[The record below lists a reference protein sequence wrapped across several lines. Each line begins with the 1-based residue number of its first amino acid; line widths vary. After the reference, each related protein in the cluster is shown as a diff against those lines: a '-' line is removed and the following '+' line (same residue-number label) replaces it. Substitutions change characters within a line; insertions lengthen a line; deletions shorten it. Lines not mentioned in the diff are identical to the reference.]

1 MNQKLIS
8 RLLWPVIFVLAY
20 FVVKS
25 PVNQIIFENA
35 FNERKSEVVQKLID
49 IRSAQVAYK
58 DKYKVYAGDFNT
70 LIEFLNNDS
79 IAIIKAIGEVPD
91 SLTED
96 QALELGIISRDSAYI
111 SSYESVFTEEYI
123 LNRAS
128 SIPLNINELSLVP
141 FSKSNKAFNI
151 ESGNIEKGKVV
162 VQVFEVSTNYS
173 TFMDGIDSDNKG
185 VNLNNLLKVGSMIE
199 PKINGNWGE

>member
-8 RLLWPVIFVLAY
+8 RLLWPVIFILAY
-20 FVVKS
+20 LVVKS
-25 PVNQIIFENA
+25 PVNQILFEDA
-35 FNERKSEVVQKLID
+35 FNERKSEVIQKLID

-70 LIEFLNNDS
+70 LIDFINNDS

-91 SLTED
+91 TLTEE
-96 QALELGIISRDSAYI
+96 QALELEIISRDSAYI
-111 SSYESVFTEEYI
+111 STFEAVFPTEYI
-123 LNRAS
+123 NNRAS
-128 SIPLNINELSLVP
+128 KFPLKIDELALVP
-141 FSKSNKAFNI
+141 YSESNQTFNI

-162 VQVFEVSTNYS
+162 VQVFEVST
-173 TFMDGIDSDNKG
+173 TFAAFMDGIDADNKG
-185 VNLNNLLKVGSMIE
+185 INLNNPLKVGSMIE

>member
-151 ESGNIEKGKVV
+151 ES
-162 VQVFEVSTNYS
+162 
-173 TFMDGIDSDNKG
+173 
-185 VNLNNLLKVGSMIE
+185 
-199 PKINGNWGE
+199 